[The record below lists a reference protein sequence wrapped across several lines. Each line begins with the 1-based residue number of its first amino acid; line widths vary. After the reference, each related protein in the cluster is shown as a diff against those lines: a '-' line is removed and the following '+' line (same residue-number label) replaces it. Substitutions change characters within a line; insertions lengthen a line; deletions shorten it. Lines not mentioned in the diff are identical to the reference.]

1 MGVHSH
7 FDKGLNVTKS
17 TMYEPA
23 NLYRV
28 LEDAASSR
36 GGIFV
41 YQPGDTEE
49 PCHLA
54 YHDLFVSAK
63 HKARLLHTFA
73 AVANKP
79 IILLHFDN
87 HLDTI
92 EWLWATVVAGFL
104 PAVSTPFVN
113 DLGLRKKHLLHLN
126 STLHGPLMLTTTRL
140 KTEFLGIPQLRLH
153 SIEELQNE
161 YNFKNAVY
169 RPFDY
174 SIKAS
179 EIETLF
185 QGVHAK
191 SGDLAVLMLTSGS
204 TGYAKAV
211 CLRHGQMIKAVK
223 GKSVH
228 HGTSNESIFFNWIG
242 MDHVANLT
250 EIHLHATLLG
260 ADQVHVHAADL
271 LVQPSAFINLLSKH
285 RVAYTFA
292 PNFFLA
298 ALRKSLE
305 TPAGSKLCD
314 GADLS
319 NLKALI
325 SGGEASVV
333 ETCEALTK
341 LLSYYGIEGDVI
353 RPGFGMTETCAG
365 SIYGKSCPSYELE
378 RCMDYGCLGSC
389 IPGMHMR
396 LVSDEGTVV
405 AQGETGHLQVHGSI
419 VFEKYYNNPEA
430 TADAFTDDGWFIT
443 GDRGFLD
450 ENRYLNLS
458 GRAKES
464 IIING
469 VQYYP
474 HQIESALEEAY
485 LPGVIPSYFA
495 CFPHRPPKSQTERFC
510 IVYCPTY
517 ATTSI
522 ITRVETNDAIARIC
536 ATICGARPYQIMPL
550 EKSQLPKSALG
561 KLSRTKIQKA
571 FEGGAYQ
578 EILQEHLCAIQAHK
592 LSMRRNRILTETE
605 KVVLSTFLDV
615 LELDTDDIGVDNNM
629 LDAGITSIDLLR
641 MQKVLQAKFAIDE
654 IPLITL
660 LMNPTIE
667 GMSAAIDRSKGNPSG
682 KVAAYNPVIPLST
695 KGPKTP
701 LWLVHPGVGEVLV
714 FLNLAKFFTDR
725 PVYALR
731 AKGFEQGEDFFENIP
746 QIVETYHES
755 ILRTQPEGPYA
766 IAGYSFGAMLAFE
779 ISKGLEIQGKQ
790 VKFLG
795 SFNLPPHI
803 KTRMNQLDWIEVALN
818 LGYFLDFYSETYQ
831 QRISDELHEKQP
843 QEVLSFIMGTASP
856 DRLAELSLT
865 RPKLE
870 RWISLAHAMQNAAR
884 NYDPSGSVA
893 HIDVF
898 YCTPLAS
905 VSKDRHQWLTEFL
918 SKWAH
923 FSREEP
929 HFHEV
934 DGAHYTMLDS
944 VNVHSFQKKLKA
956 VLQQRGL

>member
-1 MGVHSH
+1 
-7 FDKGLNVTKS
+7 
-17 TMYEPA
+17 MYEPS
-23 NLYRV
+23 NLYHV

-36 GGIFV
+36 SELLV
-41 YQPGDTEE
+41 YPPGDIET
-49 PCHLA
+49 PSRLA

-63 HKARLLHTFA
+63 HKARLLHDFA
-73 AVANKP
+73 AAADKP
-79 IILLHFDN
+79 VVLLHFDN

-92 EWLWATVVAGFL
+92 EWLWAVVVAGFL
-104 PAVSTPFVN
+104 PAISTPFVN

-126 STLHGPLMLTTTRL
+126 STLHEPLMLTTTRL
-140 KTEFLGIPQLRLH
+140 KPEFLRIQQLRLH
-153 SIEELQNE
+153 SVEELQNE
-161 YNFKNAVY
+161 YNFRNAVY

-179 EIETLF
+179 EHETLF
-185 QGVHAK
+185 QGAQAK
-191 SGDLAVLMLTSGS
+191 QGDLAVLMLTSGS

-223 GKSVH
+223 GKSKYH
-228 HGTSNESIFFNWIG
+228 TTSSKTVFFNWIG

-250 EIHLHATLLG
+250 EIHLHAMILG

-271 LVQPSAFINLLSKH
+271 LVQPSTFVNLLSKH
-285 RVAYTFA
+285 RVAHTFA

-298 ALRKSLE
+298 ALRKALE

-325 SGGEASVV
+325 SGGEANVV
-333 ETCEALTK
+333 ETCNAVTK
-341 LLSYYGIEGDVI
+341 LLSFYGVEGDVI

-378 RCMDYGCLGSC
+378 RCLDYGCLGSC
-389 IPGMHMR
+389 IPGIHMR

-405 AQGETGHLQVHGSI
+405 TSGEVGHLQVHGSI
-419 VFEKYYNNPEA
+419 VFEQYYNNAEA
-430 TADAFTDDGWFIT
+430 TASAFTDDGWFIT
-443 GDRGFLD
+443 GDQGFLD
-450 ENRYLNLS
+450 ETGSLNLS

-474 HQIESALEEAY
+474 HQIESALEDAY
-485 LPGVIPSYFA
+485 LPGVVPSFFA
-495 CFPHRPPKSQTERFC
+495 CFPHRPPGSQTERFC

-517 ATTSI
+517 ATHSI
-522 ITRVETNDAIARIC
+522 TTRVETNDAIARIS
-536 ATICGARPYQIMPL
+536 ATICGARPFQIIPL
-550 EKSQLPKSALG
+550 DQSQLPKSALG

-571 FEGGAYQ
+571 FEAGAYQ

-592 LSMRRNRILTETE
+592 SSMRQNRILTETE
-605 KVVLSTFLDV
+605 KVVLSIFLDV
-615 LELDTDDIGVDNNM
+615 LELDSENLGVDSNM
-629 LDAGITSIDLLR
+629 LEAGITSMDLLR
-641 MQKVLQAKFAIDE
+641 MQKILQSRFAIAE

-660 LMNPTIE
+660 LTNPTVE
-667 GMSAAIDRSKGNPSG
+667 GMSAAIDRSKGTASG
-682 KVAAYNPVIPLST
+682 KVTAYNPVIPLGT
-695 KGPKTP
+695 KGSKTP

-714 FLNLAKFFTDR
+714 FLNLAKFITDR

-731 AKGFEQGEDFFENIP
+731 AKGFEEGEDFFDSIP
-746 QIVETYHES
+746 QVVETYHKH
-755 ILRTQPEGPYA
+755 IRQTQPQGPYA

-779 ISKGLEIQGKQ
+779 VSKCLESQGEQ

-818 LGYFLDFYSETYQ
+818 LGCFLDLYSEEYQ
-831 QRISDELHEKQP
+831 HKISQELHEKQP
-843 QEVLSFIMGTASP
+843 QEVLTYVMEKAPPT
-856 DRLAELSLT
+856 RLAELSLT

-893 HIDVF
+893 NIDVF

-905 VSKDRHQWLTEFL
+905 VSRDRYHWLEEYL
-918 SKWAH
+918 SKWGD
-923 FSREEP
+923 FSRGEP
-929 HFHEV
+929 RFHEV

-944 VNVHSFQKKLKA
+944 EHVHSFQKTLKA
-956 VLQQRGL
+956 VLLERGL

>member
-1 MGVHSH
+1 
-7 FDKGLNVTKS
+7 
-17 TMYEPA
+17 MYEPA

-36 GGIFV
+36 RGLLV
-41 YQPGDTEE
+41 YPPGNIEE
-49 PCHLA
+49 PCLLA

-63 HKARLLHTFA
+63 QKARLLYNFA
-73 AVANKP
+73 AAVKKP

-104 PAVSTPFVN
+104 PAISTPLVN
-113 DLGLRKKHLLHLN
+113 DLSLRKKHLLHLN
-126 STLHGPLMLTTTRL
+126 ATLHGPLMLTTTRL
-140 KTEFLGIPQLRLH
+140 KAEFLGIPGLKLH
-153 SIEELQNE
+153 STEELQHEYDNE
-161 YNFKNAVY
+161 IGVK
-169 RPFDY
+169 RPDY
-174 SIKAS
+174 STKAS
-179 EIETLF
+179 EIETVF
-185 QGVHAK
+185 QGIHAE
-191 SGDLAVLMLTSGS
+191 SEDLAVLMLTSGS

-211 CLRHGQMIKAVK
+211 CFRHGQMIKAVK

-228 HGTSNESIFFNWIG
+228 HGTSSESIFFNWIG

-271 LVQPSAFINLLSKH
+271 LLQPSAFVKLLSKH
-285 RVAYTFA
+285 RVGYTFA

-298 ALRKSLE
+298 ALRKSLD

-319 NLKALI
+319 SLKSLI

-341 LLSYYGIEGDVI
+341 LLSYYGVEGDFI

-365 SIYGKSCPSYELE
+365 SIYGRSCPSYELE
-378 RCMDYGCLGSC
+378 RRLDYGCLGSC
-389 IPGMHMR
+389 IPGMSMR

-405 AQGETGHLQVHGSI
+405 AEGEIGHLQVRGSI
-419 VFEKYYNNPEA
+419 VFQKYYNNPKA

-450 ENRYLNLS
+450 ENQYLNLS

-464 IIING
+464 ITING

-474 HQIESALEEAY
+474 HQIESALEQAY

-522 ITRVETNDAIARIC
+522 ITRVETNDAIAKIS
-536 ATICGARPYQIMPL
+536 ATICGARPYQIIPL
-550 EKSQLPKSALG
+550 ERSQLPKSALG

-571 FEGGAYQ
+571 FEAGAYQ
-578 EILQEHLCAIQAHK
+578 QIVQEHLCAIQAHK
-592 LSMRRNRILTETE
+592 SSMRRNRILTETE

-615 LELDTDDIGVDNNM
+615 LELDTDDLGVDSNM

-641 MQKVLQAKFAIDE
+641 MQKVLQAKFAIAE

-667 GMSAAIDRSKGNPSG
+667 GMSAVIDQLKGTTSD

-695 KGPKTP
+695 KGSKTP

-714 FLNLAKFFTDR
+714 FLNLAKFVTER

-731 AKGFEQGEDFFENIP
+731 AKGFEQGEHFFDSIP
-746 QIVETYHES
+746 QIVETYHEH

-779 ISKGLEIQGKQ
+779 ISKCLEVQGKQ

-818 LGYFLDFYSETYQ
+818 LGYFLDFYSEIYQ
-831 QRISDELHEKQP
+831 QRISDEMHLKQP
-843 QEVLSFIMGTASP
+843 QEVLSFIMETAP
-856 DRLAELSLT
+856 PNRLAELSLT

-884 NYDPSGSVA
+884 NYEPSGSVA

-905 VSKDRHQWLTEFL
+905 VSKDRHQWLKEFL
-918 SKWAH
+918 SKWAD

-934 DGAHYTMLDS
+934 GGAHYTMLDS

-956 VLQQRGL
+956 VLRQRGL